1 MKGAPERFHDSAICD
16 MWYIFSSCCNQ
27 DWHILWLEF
36 LKLYLVHFLPLTDL
50 FCSCLRCCCF
60 HNSSTSGQLSTCWE
74 AAETK
79 DGLTEITGTPA
90 TSQRRVGRVTL
101 AYNATS
107 RLSHTLHTCT
117 HLYTP
122 VHTCTHH
129 YALYTGPLALFI
141 SAPDTGPCV
150 HTYLANCHL

>member
-60 HNSSTSGQLSTCWE
+60 HSSSTFGQLSTCWE

-122 VHTCTHH
+122 VHTTTPCTQDHWH
-129 YALYTGPLALFI
+129 CSSPHQT
-141 SAPDTGPCV
+141 PDHVCILTLQTVICS
-150 HTYLANCHL
+150 NN

>member
-1 MKGAPERFHDSAICD
+1 MHIL
-16 MWYIFSSCCNQ
+16 SSCCDQ
-27 DWHILWLEF
+27 DWHILLLEF

-50 FCSCLRCCCF
+50 FCSCLRCCWF
-60 HNSSTSGQLSTCWE
+60 HNSSTFGQLSTCWVATE
-74 AAETK
+74 AE
-79 DGLTEITGTPA
+79 DVFTEITATPA

-141 SAPDTGPCV
+141 SATDTGPCV
-150 HTYLANCHL
+150 HTYLANCHLWQ